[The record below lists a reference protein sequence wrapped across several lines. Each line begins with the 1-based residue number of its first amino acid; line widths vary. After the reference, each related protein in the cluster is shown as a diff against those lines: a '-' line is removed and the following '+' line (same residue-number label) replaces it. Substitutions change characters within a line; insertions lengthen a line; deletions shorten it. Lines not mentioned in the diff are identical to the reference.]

1 MSPQPKEEAARWF
14 LRLQED
20 DANAQTFL
28 EWQRWLNASP
38 EHRNAYDEIEQTAL
52 QLRAP
57 ISPPLPSPEELAE
70 DDYDGSIPIA
80 QWQQQQRPTR
90 MRSSLRYALAASV
103 ALAVSITSF
112 VLYDHYRA
120 QYSELT
126 YQTAAGERREF
137 ELPEGSRVTL
147 DADSFLKVDL
157 TPQQRSLNLARGE
170 GYFRVAKNPNRPFTV
185 RAGGAQVRAVGTA
198 FNVRLAQ
205 DRTVVAVT
213 EGKVEVTAEPALKL
227 NIETA
232 QLSSSPHAIKKPVAA
247 GEAIS
252 YASSGEL
259 DLLPSAD
266 ASAAT
271 SWLDGRRHYRNEP
284 LRYVLADVRR
294 YTGRQIDITD
304 PAMRDL
310 KFTGTVDIENIDAWL
325 KALTLAL
332 PVALTEEPTTT
343 PR

>member
-1 MSPQPKEEAARWF
+1 MSQQHVDEAARWF

-20 DANAQTFL
+20 DANAQTFI

-38 EHRNAYDEIEQTAL
+38 EHRTAYEEIEQTAL
-52 QLRAP
+52 QLRGP
-57 ISPPLPSPEELAE
+57 ISPPLPSLEELAD

-80 QWQQQQRPTR
+80 QWKQQRPKQ
-90 MRSSLRYALAASV
+90 MRASLRFALAAGV
-103 ALAVSITSF
+103 ALAISVTSF
-112 VLYDHYRA
+112 VFYR
-120 QYSELT
+120 QYQARHGELT
-126 YQTAAGERREF
+126 LQTAAGERREF

-147 DADSFLKVDL
+147 DADSLLKVDL
-157 TPQQRSLNLARGE
+157 TPQQRSLSLAQGE
-170 GYFRVAKNPNRPFTV
+170 AYFQVARNPHRPFIV
-185 RAGGAQVRAVGTA
+185 RAGGAQVRALGTA

-213 EGKVEVTAEPALKL
+213 EGKVEVTAEPALQL
-227 NIETA
+227 NTETA
-232 QLSSSPHAIKKPVAA
+232 HLSSSPQVIKKPVAA
-247 GEAIS
+247 GEAVS
-252 YASSGEL
+252 YAASGEL
-259 DLLPSAD
+259 DSLPPAE

-271 SWLDGRRHYRNEP
+271 SWLEGQRQYRNEP

-310 KFTGTVDIENIDAWL
+310 KFTGTVDLENIDAWL

-332 PVALTEEPTTT
+332 PVTVTEEPAAT